1 MAEYIAGGEREESSG
16 GSVFDVAS
24 KAFWLLVTG
33 PNPIAIDGRVFD
45 GFPDRLVP
53 LNEVRRR
60 LLAARRTDAM
70 RDQVWAHV
78 IERARA
84 ERGAWTVGC
93 VGLALPGLITAAAR
107 LVGPYAADPA
117 DVYAAML
124 AGFLEELARID
135 TGKPW
140 IMQRL
145 QAAARA
151 AGIRVIR
158 EELDRPTP
166 VDERFRSEPPPAP
179 WGHPDLVLARAV
191 ADGVITAAQAEMI
204 GATRLEEISARDY
217 AAAHGIN
224 YDTFLRTRLRAERK
238 LVAYLTGAFEG
249 DDSTTADTDLV
260 DCVAARLALAPD
272 RRNPRAQ
279 SHPVTS
285 RRPGQPR
292 KSRRR
297 VSENGRC
304 ERS

>member
-1 MAEYIAGGEREESSG
+1 MADYFTGGVREESSG

-24 KAFWLLVTG
+24 RAFWLLVSG
-33 PNPIAIDGRVFD
+33 PNPISVDGRLFD
-45 GFPDRLVP
+45 GFPDRPVP
-53 LNEVRRR
+53 LHEVRQR
-60 LLAARRTDAM
+60 LLAARRTAAV
-70 RDQVWAHV
+70 RDEVWAHV
-78 IERARA
+78 VERARA

-107 LVGPYAADPA
+107 LVGPYAGDPA

-124 AGFLEELARID
+124 EGFLDELARID
-135 TGKPW
+135 TSRPW

-151 AGIRVIR
+151 AGKRLIR
-158 EELDRPTP
+158 EELDRPAP
-166 VDERFRSEPPPAP
+166 IDEQFRSEPPPEP

-191 ADGVITAAQAEMI
+191 ADGVITTQQADMI

-224 YDTFLRTRLRAERK
+224 YHTVLRTRLRAERK
-238 LVAYLTGAFEG
+238 LVAYLTGATDEH
-249 DDSTTADTDLV
+249 DSIAHDAELV
-260 DCVAARLALAPD
+260 DCVAARMAFT
-272 RRNPRAQ
+272 RNTRPGTPSR
-279 SHPVTS
+279 PVTDRGS
-285 RRPGQPR
+285 DRPK

-297 VSENGRC
+297 VSENGPR

>member
-1 MAEYIAGGEREESSG
+1 MTDYFTGGKRDESSG
-16 GSVFDVAS
+16 GSVFDIAS
-24 KAFWLLVTG
+24 RAFWLLVSG
-33 PNPIAIDGRVFD
+33 PNPISVDGRLFD

-53 LNEVRRR
+53 LHEVRQR
-60 LLAARRTDAM
+60 LLTARRTATV

-107 LVGPYAADPA
+107 LAGPYATDPA
-117 DVYAAML
+117 DIYAAML

-135 TGKPW
+135 TTKPW

-145 QAAARA
+145 QAAARG

-166 VDERFRSEPPPAP
+166 VDDRFRSEPPPEP

-191 ADGVITAAQAEMI
+191 ADGVITAEQADMI

-217 AAAHGIN
+217 AATHGIN
-224 YDTFLRTRLRAERK
+224 YHTVLRTRLRAERK
-238 LVAYLTGAFEG
+238 LVAYLTGTTD
-249 DDSTTADTDLV
+249 DDSVTHDAELV
-260 DCVAARLALAPD
+260 DCVVARMAFTRDARHSRALS
-272 RRNPRAQ
+272 R
-279 SHPVTS
+279 PVTG
-285 RRPGQPR
+285 REPGRPK
-292 KSRRR
+292 KSRRH
-297 VSENGRC
+297 VSENGPR